1 MIFNY
6 FFACCKAC
14 FLLYIRNIMKKRV
27 FHSFTTL
34 ALGLTLLAFS
44 SCRLDDKGPH
54 AEIYP
59 QDGSTNVPVNTVI
72 EVQYL
77 SEFGLKESD
86 MKESLFSINE
96 CTSNTFK
103 YFTDAA
109 KAKAPAD
116 PASTEK
122 KSDKTETDSKDSNN
136 DSVAEPT
143 KGDKV
148 NFYFRTL
155 TDAGSQIIFNFLVV
169 DPAEKSTPLKPNTTY
184 CVEAKNIKNEK
195 GELIKSKTVSF
206 TTENEANFEF
216 DSKIDPEF
224 FGNEIAASILDDK
237 GSLTKRDY
245 VLVYFRNQSVR
256 PQDLKKRITLCKETP
271 DQTTITSQSCGDFN
285 GKPVASDISLIEN
298 LKNDANKNI
307 PSSYNLYAVTAHEIM
322 KAGEK
327 YKIIL
332 NMDMGSENDTNVG
345 FSPFEFDVVDNLETL
360 NWDHAYNT
368 EIKDGSE
375 QSIATPTK
383 SLFYVGPGSYSI
395 YAPNNVSADNS
406 TAPQTQATF

>member
-1 MIFNY
+1 
-6 FFACCKAC
+6 
-14 FLLYIRNIMKKRV
+14 MKTRV
-27 FHSFTTL
+27 FHFFSTL
-34 ALGLTLLAFS
+34 MLGLTLLAFS
-44 SCRLDDKGPH
+44 HCSRLTNQGPH

-59 QDGSTNVPVNTVI
+59 RDGSMNVPVNTVI
-72 EVQYL
+72 EVQYS

-109 KAKAPAD
+109 KPKTPVD

-122 KSDKTETDSKDSNN
+122 KSDKTETEDSKDSNN

-155 TDAGSQIIFNFLVV
+155 TDAGSKIIFNFLVV
-169 DPAEKSTPLKPNTTY
+169 DPGEKSSPLKPNTTY

-271 DQTTITSQSCGDFN
+271 DQTTISSQSCGDFN

-307 PSSYNLYAVTAHEIM
+307 SSSYNLYAVTAHEIM
-322 KAGEK
+322 KPGEK

-383 SLFYVGPGSYSI
+383 SLFYVGPGSFSI

-406 TAPQTQATF
+406 TGDATKAQATF